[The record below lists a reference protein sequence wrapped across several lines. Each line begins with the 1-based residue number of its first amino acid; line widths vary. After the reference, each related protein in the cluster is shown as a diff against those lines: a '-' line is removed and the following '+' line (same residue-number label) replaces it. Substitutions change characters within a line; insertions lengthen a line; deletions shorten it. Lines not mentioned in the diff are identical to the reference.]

1 MRTPHAYRTEQ
12 NTVYMLLTGMNTAE
26 DSCHGFNKRS
36 LQESLTDELI
46 AQMQQSQIYLRSDPT
61 LTVVEVCVVSDTLL
75 MKLFLS
81 VIGLT
86 FLKCVKI
93 NLQGHFQ
100 LVATENQ
107 LTRKYFLGSSYIFLP
122 LIQRPALF
130 LLFPDV
136 DTF

>member
-61 LTVVEVCVVSDTLL
+61 LTVVKVCVVSDTLL
-75 MKLFLS
+75 QVIS
-81 VIGLT
+81 VCNWSD
-86 FLKCVKI
+86 FLKMCEDKS
-93 NLQGHFQ
+93 
-100 LVATENQ
+100 A
-107 LTRKYFLGSSYIFLP
+107 RSLP
-122 LIQRPALF
+122 
-130 LLFPDV
+130 
-136 DTF
+136 TSCH